1 VTTKERFITSTLER
15 RLRERETSAQRDG
28 SVVTVVAVVVQLVD
42 QLQRRFVVSERR
54 YSEAASVQ
62 SREQRQA
69 RSGADVMKLF
79 TAAI

>member
-1 VTTKERFITSTLER
+1 MTSTLER

-54 YSEAASVQ
+54 YSEAAPVQ
-62 SREQRQA
+62 SGEQRQA

-79 TAAI
+79 CGRNLRIFLIS